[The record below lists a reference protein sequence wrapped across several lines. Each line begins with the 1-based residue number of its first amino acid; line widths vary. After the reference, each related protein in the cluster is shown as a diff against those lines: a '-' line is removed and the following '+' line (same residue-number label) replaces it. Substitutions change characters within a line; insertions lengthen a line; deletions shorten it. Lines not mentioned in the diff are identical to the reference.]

1 MDSPVFILDLIDYG
15 LFNLSLKLTKIPRLK
30 ANLTEKKM
38 TVRNDLIN
46 IAKHNKDGSFGT
58 RSKREK
64 SLQSMFKELK
74 EVGYKLPSINNFK
87 TKHVNALVDK
97 WKADGLTSGTMKNK
111 LSHVRWLSEKIG
123 KQNIVARENSE
134 YGIENRVYVTNL
146 SKGKELDQEKLNNV
160 TNEYVKASLIL
171 QREFGLRREEAI
183 KFQHNYAVR
192 DNAIVLKASWCKG
205 GKERTVPI
213 DTPEQRQALE
223 YVKQI
228 SPYTG
233 CLIPAHKNYIGQL
246 KTYEHETS
254 RVKLNK
260 MHGLRHQYA
269 QDQFKRISGYDCP
282 VRGGKSRKDMS
293 HSERQIDNKHRIELS
308 KVLGHERMQITA
320 VYIGS

>member
-1 MDSPVFILDLIDYG
+1 MLILL
-15 LFNLSLKLTKIPRLK
+15 R
-30 ANLTEKKM
+30 KKM
-38 TVRNDLIN
+38 SVRNDLIN
-46 IAKHNKDGSFGT
+46 LAKHNKDGSFGT

-74 EVGYKLPSINNFK
+74 DIGYKLPSIQNFK

-97 WKADGLTSGTMKNK
+97 WKTDGLTSGTMKNK
-111 LSHVRWLSEKIG
+111 LAHVRWLSEKIG
-123 KQNIVARENSE
+123 KQNIVFRDNSQ
-134 YGIENRVYVTNL
+134 YGIENRVFVTNL

-192 DNAIVLKASWCKG
+192 GDTLVLKASWCKG
-205 GKERTVPI
+205 GKERTIPI
-213 DTPEQRQALE
+213 NTSEQRQALE
-223 YVKQI
+223 YVKQV

-246 KTYEHETS
+246 KTYENETS
-254 RVKLNK
+254 RVKLNR

-269 QDQFKRISGYDCP
+269 QDQFKRISGYECP
-282 VRGGKSRKDMS
+282 VRGGVARKDMTFEQREVDS
-293 HSERQIDNKHRIELS
+293 KYRIELS